1 MGYVMEPASTEQRKL
16 SRSWGSGRWLTQSE
30 PLDRTI
36 GNLHIQT
43 VQIVLAAIKR
53 QRIPEGAR
61 MPSTRAIAESL
72 GISRNTA
79 KRAVE
84 ILVEQGVLA
93 SRDRS
98 GTYLASSAHPEF
110 AEDTS
115 GDCEDIVE
123 WPRRFTLKLNSESE
137 LPSIRPTYASFLYG
151 QFDASIFPIRR
162 WRECER
168 SALSVSE
175 IQNWGKD
182 VVDEDDS
189 LLIEQLRSEVLPRH
203 GILARPENILIT
215 LGGQQGRYLVSQ
227 LFGGAETISGIEH
240 PGMPDMA
247 KMLDLSRTRVR
258 PLALDEDG
266 VILGEQMRGCNTVFL
281 TCGHQCPTTAVMS
294 HERRAALL
302 DQAHRDDFIVVEDTF
317 ETEIFAEGKYPPAM
331 KSLPGSE
338 RVIHIASLSK
348 LIAPGL
354 RMGYVIAHP
363 SVIAK
368 MRALRRLIH
377 RHPPGNNQRAL
388 AIFIERGYYRA
399 FLRRAQVVMS
409 ERQDAMAAA
418 LRRHFP
424 GADWRHCDGASTFWM
439 KVPDGVGS
447 RALAAS
453 AAARGVLVEPG
464 GRYFHKEDGRDDWVR
479 LSVSSIVA
487 SRIEDGIRRFAE
499 AHRDCVSRL

>member
-1 MGYVMEPASTEQRKL
+1 
-16 SRSWGSGRWLTQSE
+16 
-30 PLDRTI
+30 
-36 GNLHIQT
+36 
-43 VQIVLAAIKR
+43 
-53 QRIPEGAR
+53 
-61 MPSTRAIAESL
+61 MPSTRAIAETL

-93 SRDRS
+93 GRDRS
-98 GTYLASSAHPEF
+98 GTYVATPAP
-110 AEDTS
+110 AEQADEHADHS
-115 GDCEDIVE
+115 EGAVD
-123 WPRRFTLKLNSESE
+123 WPRHFTLRLSSESDV
-137 LPSIRPTYASFLYG
+137 PSIKPTHASFLYG
-151 QFDASIFPIRR
+151 QFDASIFPIGR

-168 SALSVSE
+168 SALSVTE

-182 VVDEDDS
+182 VVDEDDP

-227 LFGGAETISGIEH
+227 LFGGSETISGIEH

-247 KMLDLSRTRVR
+247 RMLELSRTRVR
-258 PLALDEDG
+258 PLALDDGG
-266 VILGEQMRGCNTVFL
+266 VIIGEQMRGCDTVFL

-294 HERRAALL
+294 LERRAALL
-302 DQAHRDDFIVVEDTF
+302 EQASRDDFIVVEDTF
-317 ETEIFAEGKYPPAM
+317 ETEIFASGKYPPAL

-354 RMGYVIAHP
+354 RIGYVIGHS

-388 AIFIERGYYRA
+388 SMFMERGYYRA
-399 FLRRAQVVMS
+399 FLRRAQAVVV
-409 ERQDAMAAA
+409 ERQDTMTAA
-418 LRRHFP
+418 LTRHFP
-424 GADWRHCDGASTFWM
+424 HANWRHCDGASTFWM
-439 KVPDGVGS
+439 KVPDGVSG

-453 AAARGVLVEPG
+453 AAARGVLVESG
-464 GRYFHKEDGRDDWVR
+464 ARYFHKDCDRDDHVR
-479 LSVSSIVA
+479 LSVSSIA
-487 SRIEDGIRRFAE
+487 SSCIEDGIRRLAE
-499 AHRDCVSRL
+499 AHRYVQSGSAGN

>member
-1 MGYVMEPASTEQRKL
+1 MGSFTSDQRRL
-16 SRSWGSGRWLTQSE
+16 SRSWGSGRWLTRSE

-43 VQIVLAAIKR
+43 VQIIIAAIR
-53 QRIPEGAR
+53 QHRIPEGAR
-61 MPSTRAIAESL
+61 LPSTRVIAEIL

-98 GTYLASSAHPEF
+98 GTYIATTPHPEC
-110 AEDTS
+110 ADDNSGESDDT
-115 GDCEDIVE
+115 IN
-123 WPRRFTLKLNSESE
+123 WPSHFTLKLDSEPE
-137 LPSIRPTYASFLYG
+137 FPSIRPTHASFLYG
-151 QFDASIFPIRR
+151 QFDASIFPIGR

-168 SALSVSE
+168 SALSISE

-182 VVDEDDS
+182 VVDEDDP

-203 GILARPENILIT
+203 GILARTENILIT

-227 LFGGAETISGIEH
+227 LFGGPETTSGMEH

-247 KMLDLSRTRVR
+247 RMLDLSRTQVR
-258 PLALDEDG
+258 PLALDEGG
-266 VILGEQMRGCNTVFL
+266 VILGDQMRGCDTVFL
-281 TCGHQCPTTAVMS
+281 TCGHQCPTTSVMS
-294 HERRAALL
+294 RERRTALL
-302 DQAHRDDFIVVEDTF
+302 EQANRDDFIVVEDTF
-317 ETEIFAEGKYPPAM
+317 ETEIFASGKYPPAL

-354 RMGYVIAHP
+354 RIGYVIAQP

-388 AIFIERGYYRA
+388 AMFIERGYYRA
-399 FLRRAQVVMS
+399 FLRRAQAVVA
-409 ERQDAMAAA
+409 ERQQTMAAA
-418 LRRHFP
+418 LNRYFP
-424 GADWRHCDGASTFWM
+424 NADWRHCDGASTFWM
-439 KVPDGVGS
+439 RVPDGVGG

-453 AAARGVLVEPG
+453 AATRGVLVESG
-464 GRYFHKEDGRDDWVR
+464 TRYFHKDQGRDDHVR
-479 LSVSSIVA
+479 LSVSSIM
-487 SRIEDGIRRFAE
+487 SGRIEDGIRRLAE
-499 AHRDCVSRL
+499 AHRDVLPGKAGA